1 MTKLQYTDVMSPHFL
16 HHPCVAFVFCVKQS
30 VVGCLFLQLQHDK
43 QEASAWGKVSLSL
56 DLTFLQQAT
65 EVTEGSIDVFVC
77 AGLHYIYKT
86 AACDVVKEKK
96 PFNYFLLHV
105 KYVHIYFQ

>member
-65 EVTEGSIDVFVC
+65 KVTEGSIDVFVC

-86 AACDVVKEKK
+86 AACDVVKEKN
-96 PFNYFLLHV
+96 PLITSFCT
-105 KYVHIYFQ
+105 